1 MSSSDQS
8 GSWFS
13 RKMASFSSGMAA
25 FGKFVYD
32 SEEGTVMGRNG
43 SSWLRISVF
52 YLGYYAFLAGLFAV
66 SISVTT
72 SMLSDTEP
80 FFQTRLQYPGMSVLP
95 LTTKFD
101 PAAADIIYKKS
112 DRKTYV
118 DYVNE
123 IEKLLEPYNSTNHQV
138 SDESLV
144 KKCDEP
150 IDFKNE
156 VNTVGKQFKS
166 CWFDLQTLPAACL
179 NKAEDYGYKA
189 GTPCIFVRLNKIINW
204 QPVPFLDLND
214 PTAKGE
220 VSRATPLK
228 QHLQSVTKGY
238 EKDLSYVVCNPV
250 IIDGEENVGKDITVT
265 VKPAGIS
272 NKYFPFKGK
281 QNQPGYRSPLVAVQL
296 SDLPTDKDEE
306 FKMVCKVYARNLMDI
321 MRINVGYVEFK
332 VKVTE

>member
-66 SISVTT
+66 SISVTQ

-112 DRKTYV
+112 ERKTYV

-123 IEKLLEPYNSTNHQV
+123 IAKLLEPYNETNHKV
-138 SDESLV
+138 GDYV
-144 KKCDEP
+144 KECTEP
-150 IDFKNE
+150 IDFTNE
-156 VNTVGKQFKS
+156 EKTKDKKFKS
-166 CWFDLQTLPAACL
+166 CLFDIKTLPTVCTNAE
-179 NKAEDYGYKA
+179 EDYGYKA

-220 VSRATPLK
+220 VSRATALK
-228 QHLQSVTKGY
+228 DHLQTVGEYKKGT
-238 EKDLSYVVCNPV
+238 SYVVCNPV
-250 IIDGEENVGKDITVT
+250 IIDGEENVGKNIK
-265 VKPAGIS
+265 VKVIPAGIS
-272 NKYFPFKGK
+272 ENYFPFKGK

-296 SDLPTDKDEE
+296 SDLPTDQDKE